1 MNTIWTTA
9 LGGVLTAA
17 LITGCGAQQT
27 GHEGHGASPAAEQ
40 QARHGA
46 APADIAFAQGMIP
59 HHQQALDMARLAPQ
73 RAGSPEVRDLAARIE
88 AAQGPEITT
97 LTGWLRN
104 WGAPIGDG
112 GHDHHGGMP
121 GVMTAD
127 QMAALTASGGAEFDR
142 LFLELMI
149 AHHQGAVEMAR
160 TELAEG
166 TDPAARELATS
177 ITTAQQSEIEEM
189 NGLLAHR

>member
-1 MNTIWTTA
+1 MNKIWTTA

-17 LITGCGAQQT
+17 LLTGCGAQQG
-27 GHEGHGASPAAEQ
+27 GHEGHGASSGAQ
-40 QARHGA
+40 QEARHGA
-46 APADIAFAQGMIP
+46 AAADIAFAQGMIP

-104 WGAPIGDG
+104 WGAPAGGG
-112 GHDHHGGMP
+112 GHEHHGMP

-127 QMAALTASGGAEFDR
+127 QLAALAASGGAEFDR

-189 NGLLAHR
+189 RGLLARR